1 MHFLDPYEVY
11 AERQFRC
18 TECNTI
24 KKSMVKGYPCKYRDI
39 GLCNKC
45 SGYPW
50 GITKGFEYKLNP
62 KWMIIKGF
70 EVIKKKLRIKK

>member
-1 MHFLDPYEVY
+1 MHLLDPNEVY
-11 AERQFRC
+11 SERQFRC

-50 GITKGFEYKLNP
+50 GITKGFELIFSPKTLLFWLARKLL
-62 KWMIIKGF
+62 
-70 EVIKKKLRIKK
+70 KKKKEK